1 MKTLTLM
8 AALLIA
14 LGAGAVFGADA
25 EAGKK
30 LVTDKGCVACHG
42 ANGESPASAEYP
54 KLAGQNADYLV
65 KALSDYKT
73 GKRKN
78 PIMAGMGAGLTMQEI
93 ENLAAWFSV
102 QQGLQVKR

>member
-1 MKTLTLM
+1 MKPVTLL
-8 AALLIA
+8 AALLFA

-42 ANGESPASAEYP
+42 ANGESPLTPDNP
-54 KLAGQNADYLV
+54 KLAGQNGDYLV
-65 KALSDYKT
+65 KALSDYKS

-78 PIMAGMGAGLTMQEI
+78 PIMAGMAAGLTPQEI
-93 ENLAAWFSV
+93 ENLAVWFSL
-102 QQGLQVKR
+102 QQGLQVKY